1 MSNKIYICKNIINE
15 TALVMG
21 NEAPG
26 FTYSTA
32 VQLATDANGLT
43 LNNYPNL
50 ISLCRVA
57 KSSEKD
63 LCTSGYGVA
72 PAKTTRL
79 YWQEAKLKFYNNNN
93 DSTYKSSSFYA
104 NRSKYNLHF
113 NVEARYLYD
122 GVYYTK
128 TLSVVCTG
136 TNVPSGQGS
145 NTIPFLEQFPNILET
160 TEVNT
165 SKIIHVPLHS
175 IYVDTSST
183 PAVSRV
189 DGVALDTLTAVE
201 LLKITSNI
209 HPMTL
214 QGYELTP
221 NTGAPLFAAGFPSS
235 KPGRIFLTRLTV
247 KELSGIHSLYTY
259 QKKTNALITSFYEPI
274 SSNTIKSQDTTYDI
288 YEYTTTNY
296 RNPKNFI
303 NMLAHDVNSV
313 DSTYDSYPAKV
324 VRGNSVSS
332 VATYDI
338 GMLWEDLE
346 KIAWFDCVFIRGRL
360 SGRITEWYSLAQC
373 MSEGIP
379 TLAGDTTIQI
389 EMLLPDL
396 CNLIPYGAPDKPDFD
411 SYSRYYTNDLYPY
424 NPLLLTL
431 EMGYQSDF
439 DTSSGYKSGLYVGTK
454 KLRRLFIGQ
463 KEIQHYIADEE
474 TAEER
479 QAVTTVSG
487 TTVGIPIGLSPYIYQ
502 ASGTIDVGVTVTKA
516 AIQATSVNTGN
527 ASVTFSGTKIT
538 WTMFGTTANQS
549 VNGKITYTY

>member
-21 NEAPG
+21 KDVTPI
-26 FTYSTA
+26 TYSTA

-50 ISLCRVA
+50 ISLCRVT

-79 YWQEAKLKFYNNNN
+79 YWQEAKFKFYNNNT

-113 NVEARYLYD
+113 NVVARYLYED
-122 GVYYTK
+122 VYYTK

-136 TNVPSGQGS
+136 SNVPNGQGS

-160 TEVNT
+160 TKVNT
-165 SKIIHVPLHS
+165 STIIHVPLHS
-175 IYVDTSST
+175 IYVDSSSA
-183 PAVSRV
+183 PAISRV
-189 DGVALDTLTAVE
+189 DGVALDTSTAVE
-201 LLKITSNI
+201 LLTITSNI
-209 HPMTL
+209 HPMTI
-214 QGYELTP
+214 QGYELAQ
-221 NTGAPLFAAGFPSS
+221 NTGAPLFTASFPSS

-247 KELSGIHSLYTY
+247 KELSGIHSLYAY
-259 QKKTNALITSFYEPI
+259 QKKTNTSITSFYEPI

-288 YEYTTTNY
+288 YEYTTTDY

-303 NMLAHDVNSV
+303 NLLAHDVNSV
-313 DSTYDSYPAKV
+313 DSTYNSYPVKV
-324 VRGNSVSS
+324 VRQTSNNSAS
-332 VATYDI
+332 VYDV
-338 GMLWEDLE
+338 GMLWENLE
-346 KIAWFDCVFIRGRL
+346 KIAWFDCVFIRGKF
-360 SGRITEWYSLAQC
+360 SGRTTEWYSLAQC
-373 MSEGIP
+373 MCEGIP
-379 TLAGDTTIQI
+379 TLAGETSIQI

-396 CNLIPYGAPDKPDFD
+396 CNLIPHGDSDTPDFD

-424 NPLLLTL
+424 NPLSLTL

-474 TAEER
+474 TAEES
-479 QAVTTVSG
+479 QATTSVSG
-487 TTVGIPIGLSPYIYQ
+487 TTAGIPIGFSPYIYK
-502 ASGTIDVGVTVTKA
+502 ASGTVDVGVTVTKA
-516 AIQATSVNTGN
+516 TILATSVDTGD
-527 ASVTFSGTKIT
+527 ASVTFSGTTIT
-538 WTMFGTTANQS
+538 WTMFGKAANQS
-549 VNGKITYTY
+549 VKGKITYTY